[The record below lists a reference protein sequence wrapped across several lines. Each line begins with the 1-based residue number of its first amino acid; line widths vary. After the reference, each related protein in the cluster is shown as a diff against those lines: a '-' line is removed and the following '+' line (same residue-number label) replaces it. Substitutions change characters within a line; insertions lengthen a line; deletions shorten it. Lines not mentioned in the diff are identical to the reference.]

1 MAAVVLF
8 MIAMGAVMIAAL
20 CLKEMWDWFEH
31 GR

>member
-1 MAAVVLF
+1 MAYIVLF
-8 MIAMGAVMIAAL
+8 MIAMASVIIVAL